1 MKIDFNSIPSGFTR
15 NSRGE
20 KLIVG
25 LTLLGLH
32 FETRESFVAYIGT
45 TIVYCRFK
53 DLNSVLN
60 LLREK
65 KENNRLKRR

>member
-1 MKIDFNSIPSGFTR
+1 MRIDFNSVPSGFTR
-15 NSRGE
+15 NSQKER
-20 KLIVG
+20 LIVG

-32 FETRESFVAYIGT
+32 FETKESFVAYIGT

-53 DLNSVLN
+53 DLDSILN

-65 KENNRLKRR
+65 KKTTS